1 MFSWISNRF
10 DLLLLDTPSGF
21 TGVLFLLQS
30 LQFANLKLKV
40 EAAKR
45 LLTTVFTQPN
55 APGIISQQFG
65 WQNTLTKLF
74 VKRSIAPNA
83 EQSGFSKA
91 NDFISFEQ
99 DEAAACIDQVDMD
112 AVEVTELQGF
122 GIDPQTL
129 LYPDNLSL
137 QSVSTISEE
146 LSRAAPLIIVP
157 SLENEET
164 DVQGPSGHLSVIE
177 DSQSMSVSEEE
188 QLVYLLTNIIF
199 TILWRGVGFYE
210 AETWKE
216 GEQIVTAINLL
227 ALNNELYCSHLIL
240 RMKLL
245 EMTVQALLIDLGE
258 VNNAKQTLNHQHSC
272 AQMLRMIYDLVVLD
286 KNDDNMKKCSS
297 KLMDGVI
304 PLLDSLMIFADAPN
318 DDWVEM
324 KRVCLGLLIQ
334 CASST
339 DFEIVAMSTAK
350 LHCIF
355 QSNHIKDVEEMG
367 FLIYKLNQS
376 INSALEGEKFIIKMG
391 IPGG

>member
-1 MFSWISNRF
+1 M
-10 DLLLLDTPSGF
+10 LK
-21 TGVLFLLQS
+21 S
-30 LQFANLKLKV
+30 LQFAKISLKV

-55 APGIISQQFG
+55 APGLIAQQFG

-74 VKRSIAPNA
+74 VKRSIAPNQ
-83 EQSGFSKA
+83 EHNHVK
-91 NDFISFEQ
+91 DFISFDQ
-99 DEAAACIDQVDMD
+99 EATLYTTPDDVDVE
-112 AVEVTELQGF
+112 AVEVSESQGLDLETQA
-122 GIDPQTL
+122 IL
-129 LYPDNLSL
+129 LGALDQDSVSL
-137 QSVSTISEE
+137 HSVSTISGE
-146 LSRAAPLIIVP
+146 LSHMQSQTTIV
-157 SLENEET
+157 SEGIA
-164 DVQGPSGHLSVIE
+164 DGPPPPMDSGHISVIQDSSLSV
-177 DSQSMSVSEEE
+177 SAEE

-210 AETWKE
+210 SETWKE

-258 VNNAKQTLNHQHSC
+258 VNNAKQTLNHQQSC

-304 PLLDSLMIFADAPN
+304 PLLDSLMVFADTPN

-334 CASST
+334 CSSMGT
-339 DFEIVAMSTAK
+339 DSDIVAMSSAK

-367 FLIYKLNQS
+367 FLVFNLSQS
-376 INSALEGEKFIIKMG
+376 IENALSGNILG
-391 IPGG
+391 CA